1 VVVVVLLYRAQPF
14 REHRV
19 ALAYLAVVVAE
30 ARAPVA
36 QVAHLAVAV
45 VAEALVPLQAALVP
59 QV

>member
-1 VVVVVLLYRAQPF
+1 
-14 REHRV
+14 
-19 ALAYLAVVVAE
+19 LAVVVAE